1 MHSRLIIER
10 AGRSKAAAALL
21 ILACGILLMAL
32 PQADAAE
39 WIGRV
44 KTMEGIVYVERHG
57 SRAILSAG
65 DRVMLGDWLE
75 TDRSG
80 SVGIAFRDSTMI
92 SIGPSTRLLLRE
104 YAFAPADDELGF
116 GLDLVRGTLL
126 YISGVIA
133 KLLPDAV
140 EIRTPASTV
149 AVRGTRF
156 MAAVEPES

>member
-1 MHSRLIIER
+1 MPGRLIIEF
-10 AGRSKAAAALL
+10 AHRSKLAAPLMIVAA
-21 ILACGILLMAL
+21 GVLLMATR
-32 PQADAAE
+32 PADAAD

-44 KTMEGIVYVERHG
+44 KTMEGTVYLERHG
-57 SRAILSAG
+57 GREILSAG

-75 TDRSG
+75 TDGSG

-92 SIGPSTRLLLRE
+92 SIGPSTRLFLRE

-116 GLDLVRGTLL
+116 ALDLVRGTLL
-126 YISGVIA
+126 YISGAIA
-133 KLLPDAV
+133 KLLPEAV

-156 MAAVEPES
+156 MAAVEPEF